1 MRAAMRT
8 LHWFGVPVLT
18 KRRIWFAFIV
28 AVVTDAVQ
36 IGLGPF
42 GWLFMDQILDVI
54 AMVLTS
60 AALGF
65 HLLLLPT
72 FVIEM
77 LPVTDLLP
85 TWIACVA
92 TVVML
97 RKKAAAMPPPP
108 PAPHIPPQLEQN
120 SRVDTPEE

>member
-1 MRAAMRT
+1 MIT
-8 LHWFGVPVLT
+8 LRWFGVPVLT
-18 KRRIWFAFIV
+18 KRRIWFAFTV
-28 AVVTDAVQ
+28 ATVTDALQ
-36 IGLGPF
+36 IGFGPF
-42 GWLFMDQILDVI
+42 GWLFIDEILDVI
-54 AMVLTS
+54 AMALTS

-77 LPVTDLLP
+77 LPVTDWLP
-85 TWIACVA
+85 TWIGCVA

-97 RKKAAAMPPPP
+97 RKKTAAMPPPP
-108 PAPHIPPQLEQN
+108 PPPPPYIPPRLEQH